1 MSRHSCSGAK
11 STSSSRA
18 ELPPLLLMGAGGGLL
33 CCEHPA
39 MGRAVLGLSQGWKAV
54 LGLLFFFFF
63 FGKMQSCRGGSRGA
77 DGGKSNKALGT
88 ACPAWG
94 KLGQTLLIRGT
105 PAFSWRCAPS
115 QPAQRCAQYP
125 RCGTRF
131 KPFTARFVLLMVA
144 LRPSCCARGCDRA
157 WLGAAAAQHLYR
169 NPVFVG
175 SAAASCSLL
184 LAWAK
189 HGRGFSPVAS
199 CGGTFIFF
207 FLFLFF

>member
-1 MSRHSCSGAK
+1 MPWGGWVSRHSCSGAK

-18 ELPPLLLMGAGGGLL
+18 ELPPLLLMGAGPVPGL
-33 CCEHPA
+33 ESSP
-39 MGRAVLGLSQGWKAV
+39 GLA
-54 LGLLFFFFF
+54 FFFF

-77 DGGKSNKALGT
+77 DGGKSNKALG
-88 ACPAWG
+88 AVCPAWG

-144 LRPSCCARGCDRA
+144 LRPACCARGCDRA

-184 LAWAK
+184 LAWGK

-199 CGGTFIFF
+199 CGGAFFFF